1 MLENSWESPR
11 YQWLTLVTPL
21 DKDTVMKNQIY
32 SKVFMISSIT
42 SVYHLNLNDRW
53 RAITQ
58 NKKGCFVTEHW
69 QMYIYNILPNCF
81 LKVIMKM
88 NKKKESNQED
98 K

>member
-32 SKVFMISSIT
+32 SKLFMISSIT
-42 SVYHLNLNDRW
+42 S
-53 RAITQ
+53 AITQ
-58 NKKGCFVTEHW
+58 YKKGCFVTEHW

-81 LKVIMKM
+81 LKVIMKL
-88 NKKKESNQED
+88 NKKTESNQED
-98 K
+98 ELRIFK